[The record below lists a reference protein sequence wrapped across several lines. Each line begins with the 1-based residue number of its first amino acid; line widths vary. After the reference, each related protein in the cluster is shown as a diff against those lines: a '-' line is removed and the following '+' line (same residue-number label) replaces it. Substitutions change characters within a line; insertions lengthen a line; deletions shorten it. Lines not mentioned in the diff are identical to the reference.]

1 MINVLIEKG
10 FQPKS
15 LAHITGGG
23 LLDNVPRVFPAG
35 FAAEINVN
43 SWPKIPIFQFLIE
56 NLDLEINELY
66 RTFNMGIGLTII
78 VDPSQKDQL
87 VNMLGQNRCFEI
99 GVITPN
105 SSKRVYLNDK

>member
-1 MINVLIEKG
+1 
-10 FQPKS
+10 
-15 LAHITGGG
+15 
-23 LLDNVPRVFPAG
+23 VFPAG

-99 GVITPN
+99 GVITPS
-105 SSKRVYLNDK
+105 SSKQVYLNDK